1 MTAAALDDST
11 LFSSWD
17 PVPQQLLMTSLF
29 GSWKG
34 LEDEAAPQVHPTA
47 VAVMSHFGSW
57 KGLEDEAAPQVHPDL
72 IAF

>member
-11 LFSSWD
+11 LFGSWD

-34 LEDEAAPQVHPTA
+34 LEDEADPQVHPTA
-47 VAVMSHFGSW
+47 VADVT
-57 KGLEDEAAPQVHPDL
+57 L
-72 IAF
+72 